1 MLKYIPKKTKIKS
14 TIWKSYSLKDVMIV
28 GIMFAIVVA
37 ILMSNLKGKWFI
49 GIGSAIVFL
58 FIMLPS
64 SRETLIY
71 EEILNLVKYIFSKK
85 KYTDAQVDKLVP
97 YTRFEEDG
105 TIKYPDYY
113 GRAIRVGSKTF
124 ALETEYAQEKDIECL
139 ARALTCLDTGKVM
152 DIVKIDRPI
161 IFDDFIKDLKD
172 KLKTVGKKSKTNRI
186 RRAILESRIAQLE
199 SMNLQDPVYRAEYYI
214 VIYDGI
220 KKELDRVTT
229 QICSYLRNAELECE
243 ILDNPRDVAVFL
255 KYCNER
261 SFDERESVGKTAE
274 ELLAWVKPK
283 EIKFHSNGYVING
296 IKAFN
301 YAISDY
307 PLTVDAAWG
316 AEIFNMDKTKVVMHI
331 TPVEQNKAVARV
343 DKVCRELLAR
353 EEAYKAS
360 EVLEQETHLD
370 SMSAL
375 LTSLQNGGEGLYDIS
390 TVVTGFCYEDNERA
404 FRKSVSSRIRVRGF
418 STDNLFVRQLN
429 GFVTSNIS
437 KRGALRNLERGI
449 NGGSIASVF
458 PFVYTSMIERDGI
471 LYGTG
476 SYPVIWNM
484 WKKDGTHRN
493 ANTIIVGRPGSGK
506 SYFLKSLLAQSLGD
520 GCLCF
525 VIDPENEYGDLVRN
539 VGGEI
544 IDVGSASQGC
554 LNPFHIYQ
562 ILTEDGNVA
571 PPSQVYYSHLKTL
584 ESFFKVILEGCDA
597 DTLELINNIV
607 NEVYAEKG
615 ITPDTDVSQ
624 YDATKFPV
632 FDDLYRVLAKK
643 EDEQISDNVIDTYMK
658 AQNYIKKF
666 TTGGRY
672 SDLWGKPSTLT
683 SASVMTVFNFQSLFA
698 NKNNLVANAQMLLVF
713 RFLEQQV
720 INIRERNR
728 NAKTP
733 HRIVIVAD
741 EAHLF
746 IDPKY
751 PIAIDFFYQMVKRIR
766 KYDGTFIPATQ
777 NISDWMANEELQAKT
792 SAVIK
797 NTQYTF
803 VFALNPSDVEDLAKL
818 YKNNPINEEE
828 QNLIISAGMGECFYL
843 GAYNERFTFGIVTN
857 ELVEGVFTDKN
868 FVRNWL
874 DKKKENPSGE
884 NIAQDSNGAV
894 PQMEDNAESSADAS
908 TQNNAEVSQDTFER
922 QLQVAEDNQI
932 QNEEANSN
940 ESNRLG

>member
-14 TIWKSYSLKDVMIV
+14 TIWKSYSLKDVLIV
-28 GIMFAIVVA
+28 GIMFAVVVA
-37 ILMSNLKGKWFI
+37 LLMSNLKGKWFI
-49 GIGSAIVFL
+49 GIGTAIVCMFV
-58 FIMLPS
+58 MLPS
-64 SRETLIY
+64 SKDTLIY
-71 EEILNLVKYIFSKK
+71 EEILNLIKYIFSKK
-85 KYTDAQVDKLVP
+85 KYVGAQVDKLVP
-97 YTRFEEDG
+97 YMGFEEDG
-105 TIKYPDYY
+105 TIRYPDYY
-113 GRAIRVGSKTF
+113 GRVIRIGCKTF
-124 ALETEYAQEKDIECL
+124 ALETEYAQERDIESL
-139 ARALTCLDTGKVM
+139 AKALSCLDTGKVM

-161 IFDDFIKDLKD
+161 IFDSYIKELED
-172 KLKTVGKKSKTNRI
+172 KLSLLGKSRTKATRI
-186 RRAILESRIAQLE
+186 RRAILESRIAQLKY
-199 SMNLQDPVYRAEYYI
+199 MNSQDPVYKSEYYI

-220 KKELDRVTT
+220 LKELNRVAD
-229 QICSYLRNAELECE
+229 QISAYLRGAELDCE
-243 ILDNPRDVAVFL
+243 ILNNAKDVAIFL
-255 KYCNER
+255 KYCNVR
-261 SFDERESVGKTAE
+261 NFDERESEGKTPQ
-274 ELLAWVKPK
+274 ELLAWVKPT
-283 EIKFHSNGYVING
+283 EIKFHSSGYTING
-296 IKAFN
+296 VKAFN
-301 YAISDY
+301 YAIADY

-316 AEIFNMDKTKVVMHI
+316 AELFDMDKTKVVMHLV
-331 TPVEQNKAVARV
+331 PVDQNKAISRV

-375 LTSLQNGGEGLYDIS
+375 LTSLQNGGENLYDVT

-404 FRKSVSSRIRVRGF
+404 FKKSINSRIRVRGF
-418 STDNLFVRQLN
+418 STDNLYVRQLN

-437 KRGALRNLERGI
+437 RRSSLRNIERGI

-458 PFVYTSMIERDGI
+458 PFVHTTMLESGGV
-471 LYGTG
+471 LYGT
-476 SYPVIWNM
+476 SAYPVIWNM

-493 ANTIIVGRPGSGK
+493 ANTIIFGRPGSGK
-506 SYFLKSLLAQSLGD
+506 SYFLKSLLSQSLGD

-525 VIDPENEYGDLVRN
+525 IIDPENEYGDLVRN
-539 VGGEI
+539 VGGEM
-544 IDVGSASQGC
+544 IDVGSASKGC

-597 DTLELINNIV
+597 DTLELINNVV
-607 NEVYAEKG
+607 NDVYEAKG
-615 ITPDTDVSQ
+615 IKPETDVSQ
-624 YDATKFPV
+624 YTAEQFPV
-632 FDDLYRVLAKK
+632 FDDLFTMLTQK
-643 EDEQISDNVIDTYMK
+643 EQDQISDKVIDTYIK
-658 AQNYIKKF
+658 AQNYVKKF

-683 SASVMTVFNFQSLFA
+683 SDNVMTVFNFQSLFA

-720 INIRERNR
+720 INIREKNR
-728 NAKTP
+728 SAKKP

-751 PIAIDFFYQMVKRIR
+751 PIAVDFFYQMTKRIR

-777 NISDWMANEELQAKT
+777 NVADWLANDELKSKT

-803 VFALNPSDVEDLAKL
+803 VFALNPSDVEDLAEL

-828 QNLIISAGMGECFYL
+828 QNLIISAGMGDCFYI
-843 GAYNERFTFGIVTN
+843 GAYNERFTFSIVTN
-857 ELVEGVFTDKN
+857 ELVEAVFSDKN

-874 DKKKENPSGE
+874 DKKV
-884 NIAQDSNGAV
+884 IAQNGNGATAQEAENADAETPQEEV
-894 PQMEDNAESSADAS
+894 PQNVDVQP
-908 TQNNAEVSQDTFER
+908 QNVEAQP
-922 QLQVAEDNQI
+922 QGAEDNQ
-932 QNEEANSN
+932 QSQEREYEEGNDN
-940 ESNRLG
+940 ESNRIG